1 MPKVQTNQQLQQ
13 QMNGHYYLCARNLST
28 QQRFSLDMDK
38 SEKHIHSG
46 FFLLFSVVRSVVFLK
61 LQTRT
66 TTTAA
71 AKKNPWKTM
80 GALGFYCAY
89 NTFCTCGH
97 FMTISTY
104 RLCNLWYIPASIPSS
119 YRPRHC
125 ATQTPWLRARDVFC
139 GRFFVC
145 ATFRFFYFS
154 MMAMLLSPNELACVA
169 AGQVTFSTITFYEYC
184 L

>member
-71 AKKNPWKTM
+71 AKKKSVKNNGSAWF
-80 GALGFYCAY
+80 LL
-89 NTFCTCGH
+89 
-97 FMTISTY
+97 
-104 RLCNLWYIPASIPSS
+104 RLQHILYM
-119 YRPRHC
+119 RPLYDNKHI
-125 ATQTPWLRARDVFC
+125 QI
-139 GRFFVC
+139 
-145 ATFRFFYFS
+145 
-154 MMAMLLSPNELACVA
+154 M
-169 AGQVTFSTITFYEYC
+169 
-184 L
+184 